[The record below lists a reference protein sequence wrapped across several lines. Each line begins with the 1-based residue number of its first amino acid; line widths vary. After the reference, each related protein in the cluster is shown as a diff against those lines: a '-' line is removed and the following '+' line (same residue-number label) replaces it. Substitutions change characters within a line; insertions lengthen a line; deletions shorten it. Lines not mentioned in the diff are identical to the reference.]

1 MNQKGVKRKLAAILS
16 ADVKGYSRLMEEDEV
31 TTVRTLEEYRAIVS
45 GLVEKHHGRVVDSPG
60 DNLLAQFTSVVDAME
75 AAVEIQK
82 ELKAKNADLPENR
95 RMEFRIGI
103 NLGDVIEEGE
113 RIYGDGVNIA
123 ARLESLADPGGIC
136 ISRTAYDQV
145 KKKLELG
152 YEYLGDHAVKNI
164 TEPVR
169 VYRVITEPEAAGK
182 VIGERKLLGRV
193 SRRTAISVISILVII
208 AVALIGWN
216 IYLHQS
222 KKIEP
227 ASLDKMAHSLP
238 EQPSIAVLP
247 FTNMSD
253 DPKQEY
259 LCDGI
264 TDQLITTLSKV
275 PKLFVIARTSAF
287 AYKGKSVKVK
297 QVAEELGVQYVL
309 EGSVQRSGDR
319 VRIIVQL
326 IDAIAGD
333 HLWAERYDRD
343 LKDIFEL
350 QDDLTIKIITALRI
364 KLVAGED
371 AKRLAGGRTKNLQ
384 YIEKKFEGI
393 FYLGEFNKASNAKA
407 KQIFEELIIMEPE
420 IFNAYVGL
428 ASAHMMDVWL
438 GSSSSPK
445 KSLGEAIKLCK
456 KAIVLDESQDI
467 PHSLLGYIYAMT
479 RQHDKAIEE
488 CQRAIDMNPN
498 SASAH
503 AFLGMSLNYAGRPQ
517 EAIDFLNKAH
527 RLSPF
532 PPPSFI
538 LHLGSA
544 YRETDRYEEAIAEYK
559 KCIKRSPNNRMAYQH
574 LSITYALTGRYEEAR
589 EAWSEVLKIDPKTT
603 FKKLYK
609 TCPFPP
615 ESCERHKVAM
625 HKAGIKWE

>member
-1 MNQKGVKRKLAAILS
+1 MAQEGFKRKLAAIFS
-16 ADVKGYSRLMEEDEV
+16 ADVEGYSRLMGENEEATVQTLAAYRDV
-31 TTVRTLEEYRAIVS
+31 FTTLIQ
-45 GLVEKHHGRVVDSPG
+45 HNNGRVLDSPG
-60 DNLLAQFTSVVDAME
+60 DNLLAEFASVVDAVKCSV
-75 AAVEIQK
+75 AVQK
-82 ELKAKNADLPENR
+82 EIKARNKELPENR
-95 RMEFRIGI
+95 RMRFRIGI
-103 NLGDVIEEGE
+103 NLGDVIQEEDG
-113 RIYGDGVNIA
+113 IYGDGVNIA

-152 YEYLGDHAVKNI
+152 YEYLGDNAVKNI

-169 VYRVITEPEAAGK
+169 VYRVLTEPEAAGK

-238 EQPSIAVLP
+238 EKPSIAVLA

-259 LCDGI
+259 LSDGI

-275 PKLFVIARTSAF
+275 PKLFVIDRTSAF

-371 AKRLAGGRTKNLQ
+371 AKRLSGGRTKNLQ

-393 FYLGEFNKASNAKA
+393 FYFGKFNKASNAKA

-456 KAIVLDESQDI
+456 KAIELDESQDI

-498 SASAH
+498 SADAH
-503 AFLGMSLNYAGRPQ
+503 VFLGMSLNYAGRPQ
-517 EAIDFLNKAH
+517 EAIDFLKRAH

-544 YRETDRYEEAIAEYK
+544 YRETGRYEEAIAEYK
-559 KCIKRSPNNRMAYQH
+559 KCIKRAPNNRMAYQH

-603 FKKLYK
+603 YMKLYK
-609 TCPFPP
+609 ICPYPP
-615 ESCERHKVAM
+615 ESCERAKVAM
-625 HKAGIKWE
+625 HKAGIK